1 MKKTARMAFVAGIAA
16 LALTAC
22 GDRDD
27 SSGNA
32 APDDES
38 TSAEPTEATTEASP
52 TAAGNPDFKAC
63 MVSDSGGFDDKGFNQ
78 TALKGQT
85 DAAEL
90 LGIQTAQV
98 ESTGD
103 EQYKDN
109 INQLVQEGCN
119 EITTVGFLL
128 GDATL
133 QAAKKNPD
141 VDFAIVDFAFFD
153 DKGND
158 ISPPNAKGLIYATE
172 QPSFLAGYLAA
183 GTSESGIVGTF
194 GGLPLP
200 SVTSFME
207 GFRQGVT
214 KYNEDN
220 GTDVQLLGWDGKEGS
235 FTEDFEDK
243 TKGQSVGE
251 QLIGQGA
258 DIIFPVAGPAGLGG
272 LQAAKDAG
280 AKGIWVDTDGY
291 ESTEY
296 GDILLTSVAKGMDV
310 SVTAA
315 ITESVEGTFS
325 NELYVGTLENG
336 GVGLSSYHD
345 FEGEI
350 PQELKDK
357 IEELKAGIIDGSIT
371 VTPTAG

>member
-1 MKKTARMAFVAGIAA
+1 MKKTARMAFVAGLAA

-27 SSGNA
+27 SSGEA
-32 APDDES
+32 APDDE
-38 TSAEPTEATTEASP
+38 TSSAAPTEATSSAASEP
-52 TAAGNPDFKAC
+52 AANPDFKAC

-78 TALKGQT
+78 TALKGQA
-85 DAAEL
+85 DAGEQF
-90 LGIQTAQV
+90 GIQTAQV

-103 EQYKDN
+103 DQYADN
-109 INQLVQEGCN
+109 INQLIQQSCN

-133 QAAKKNPD
+133 AAAKKNPD
-141 VDFAIVDFAFFD
+141 VDFAIVDFAYE
-153 DKGND
+153 KAPANL
-158 ISPPNAKGLIYATE
+158 KGLTYSTD
-172 QPSFLAGYLAA
+172 QPSYLAGYLAA
-183 GTSESGIVGTF
+183 GMSESGVVGTF
-194 GGLPLP
+194 GGLPIP
-200 SVTSFME
+200 TVTIFME
-207 GFRQGVT
+207 GFRQGVE

-220 GTDVQLLGWDGKEGS
+220 GTEVQLLGWDGKDGS

-258 DIIFPVAGPAGLGG
+258 DILFPVAGPAGLGG

-280 AKGIWVDTDGY
+280 AKGIWVDTDGF

-310 SVTAA
+310 SVTEA
-315 ITESVEGTFS
+315 IKESLEDTFS
-325 NELYVGTLENG
+325 NELYNGTLENG
-336 GVGLSSYHD
+336 GVGLAPYHD
-345 FEGEI
+345 FDSVI

-371 VTPTAG
+371 IKPAG